1 MAMSQIATRFRSF
14 FWRRQAG
21 HDTFHIMRAALIL
34 ALLTG
39 ATPAFADS
47 FGDRDYLAAV
57 DAFDVGDD
65 TKALTLFESA
75 IAKNLSQRERDEAHF
90 LAARTALRLG
100 DSTKALS
107 HLTAVQRS
115 MPEVADFVL
124 AETALAYRVARRW
137 KDALAT
143 WEKVLQRWPD
153 SPVADDARYGIA
165 DAHYATNQLAK
176 AQEAYTAATE
186 AHPNHE
192 RVPAVQFNQARILEL
207 TGHYSEAADAYATMA
222 YNDAG
227 GPFSG
232 PANERL
238 GAMVAKR
245 RAPAPTF
252 QHLVSRLDRLLGSR
266 SLEDAATALTT
277 VTALA
282 KTKAQ
287 QEIVDFRA
295 ARLAMKSRDYKAA
308 VVRFA
313 SLASRATGIAQL
325 EYKSWIARCY
335 MAADDA
341 EAAVRAYQE
350 LAELYQS
357 RTEGREALYKAGWLA
372 FNAGQYPAAVQLFG
386 RYVERYGRDR
396 QADEAAWYLAW
407 ATYRSGNLP
416 ATLSALA
423 ALRTKFPSSTL
434 VPRTYY
440 WEGRVLTSLG
450 RAAEARSSYETTLAA
465 APLDYYGVLARQRLG
480 ELVSDT
486 RPIVDANDEPLLFA
500 SLDIGG
506 FDATPSE
513 TAADGRLV
521 AAAPTSA
528 MADRPL
534 APPGTLDSRP
544 DEIIPWGNAAF
555 DWQGPTARRM
565 LRLIALHNYDAAADL
580 VMSLPAKAGQE
591 KAAVAYA
598 RARLLY
604 ALGDYNAG
612 YRVSAIVF
620 RKELA
625 EAPTPTNRA
634 LMRIAYPDAHANLV
648 ESAAREFSVSPL
660 LVLAIMRQ
668 ESAFDDRARS
678 AASANGLMQIIPD
691 TATKIAKALRE
702 DGFEGPQVTEK
713 SVNVRF
719 GTWYLGQLMTKFND
733 NPIMAIASYN
743 AGPIAVAKWVDQKH
757 TLAVDE
763 FVEEI
768 PFRETRGYV
777 RRVISNL
784 AVYSALYG
792 RTLRLPERVIK
803 EYGNNV
809 DF

>member
-1 MAMSQIATRFRSF
+1 MRRVFERSF
-14 FWRRQAG
+14 GEGAVGAIRFL
-21 HDTFHIMRAALIL
+21 IMRAALIFTLL
-34 ALLTG
+34 AG
-39 ATPAFADS
+39 ASPAFADS

-57 DAFDVGDD
+57 EAFDAGDD
-65 TKALTLFESA
+65 AKALELFERA
-75 IAKNLSQRERDEAHF
+75 IAKNLNQREREEAHY

-100 DSTKALS
+100 DATNALA
-107 HLTAVQRS
+107 HLTAIQRS

-165 DAHYATNQLAK
+165 DAYYATNQLLK

-186 AHPNHE
+186 AHPSHE
-192 RVPAVQFNQARILEL
+192 RGPAVQFNQARILEL
-207 TGHYSEAADAYATMA
+207 TGKHAEAAEAYATMA
-222 YNDAG
+222 YNEAG

-232 PANERL
+232 PANDRL
-238 GAMVAKR
+238 TAMVAKR

-266 SLEDAATALTT
+266 SLEDAAAALTT

-282 KTKAQ
+282 KTQAQ
-287 QEIVDFRA
+287 QEVVDFRA

-308 VVRFA
+308 VARFA
-313 SLASRATGIAQL
+313 ALASRATGMAQL

-350 LAELYQS
+350 LAELYQA

-416 ATLSALA
+416 GTLSALA
-423 ALRTKFPSSTL
+423 ALRGKFPSSTL

-440 WEGRVLTSLG
+440 WEGRVLASLG
-450 RAAEARSSYETTLAA
+450 RAAEARASYETTLAT
-465 APLDYYGVLARQRLG
+465 APLDYYGVLARQRLD
-480 ELVSDT
+480 ELASDN
-486 RPIVDANDEPLLFA
+486 RPMVDAHHEPLIFA

-506 FDATPSE
+506 FDATPFE
-513 TAADGRLV
+513 TAMTDGALL
-521 AAAPTSA
+521 AASPSSS
-528 MADRPL
+528 MADLPL
-534 APPGTLDSRP
+534 APPGTLGSRA
-544 DEIIPWGNAAF
+544 DEIIPWGSAAF

-565 LRLIALHNYDAAADL
+565 LRLIALHDYDAAADL
-580 VMSLPAKAGQE
+580 VMALPAKTGQD
-591 KAAVAYA
+591 KSAVAYG

-612 YRVSAIVF
+612 YRVSAIMF

-625 EAPTPTNRA
+625 GPPTPANRA

-648 ESAAREFSVSPL
+648 ERAAKEFSVSPL

-702 DGFEGPQVTEK
+702 DGFEGPQVTDK
-713 SVNVRF
+713 AVNVRF
-719 GTWYLGQLMTKFND
+719 GTWYLGQLMTKFNG

-763 FVEEI
+763 FVAEI
-768 PFRETRGYV
+768 PYRETRGYV

-792 RTLRLPERVIK
+792 RTLRLPDRVIK

>member
-1 MAMSQIATRFRSF
+1 
-14 FWRRQAG
+14 
-21 HDTFHIMRAALIL
+21 MRAALML
-34 ALLTG
+34 MLLTG
-39 ATPAFADS
+39 ASPAFADS

-57 DAFDVGDD
+57 EAFDAGDD
-65 TKALTLFESA
+65 AKALTLFEGA

-90 LAARTALRLG
+90 LAAHAALRLG
-100 DSTKALS
+100 DATKALS
-107 HLTAVQRS
+107 HLTVIQRA
-115 MPEVADFVL
+115 MPEVSDFVL

-137 KDALAT
+137 KEALAI
-143 WEKVLQRWPD
+143 WEKILQRWPE
-153 SPVADDARYGIA
+153 SPVADDAQYGIA
-165 DAHYATNQLAK
+165 DAMYATNQLAK
-176 AQEAYTAATE
+176 AQEAYTAANE

-192 RVPAVQFNQARILEL
+192 RAPAVQFNLARILEL
-207 TGHYSEAADAYATMA
+207 TGHHAEAAQAYATMA
-222 YNDAG
+222 YSDAG

-232 PANERL
+232 PASDRL
-238 GAMVAKR
+238 SAMIAKR
-245 RAPAPTF
+245 RAPAPGLE
-252 QHLVSRLDRLLGSR
+252 HLVSRLDRLLGSR
-266 SLEDAATALTT
+266 SLEDAATALAT

-287 QEIVDFRA
+287 REIVDFRA
-295 ARLAMKSRDYKAA
+295 ARLAMKNRDYKAA
-308 VVRFA
+308 VARFA
-313 SLASRATGIAQL
+313 ALASRATGMAQL

-357 RTEGREALYKAGWLA
+357 RNEGREALYKAGWLA
-372 FNAGQYPAAVQLFG
+372 FNAGQYAAATQLFG
-386 RYVERYGRDR
+386 RYVERYARDR

-416 ATLSALA
+416 AALAALA
-423 ALRTKFPSSTL
+423 ALRSKFPNSTL

-450 RAAEARSSYETTLAA
+450 RAAEARASYEATLGT
-465 APLDYYGVLARQRLG
+465 APLDYYGVLARQRLT
-480 ELVSDT
+480 ELASDN
-486 RPIVDANDEPLLFA
+486 RPMVDANDEPVRFA
-500 SLDIGG
+500 SLNVPAPLG
-506 FDATPSE
+506 
-513 TAADGRLV
+513 TAADTAVV
-521 AAAPTSA
+521 AAAAPLSS

-544 DEIIPWGNAAF
+544 DEYIPWGSAAF
-555 DWQGPTARRM
+555 DWHGPTARRM

-580 VMSLPAKAGQE
+580 VMSLPAKPGQE
-591 KAAVAYA
+591 KPDVAYA

-612 YRVSAIVF
+612 YSVTTIMFKKVLTEPPSA
-620 RKELA
+620 A
-625 EAPTPTNRA
+625 NRDF
-634 LMRIAYPDAHANLV
+634 MRIAYPYAHAEPV
-648 ESAAREFSVSPL
+648 ERAAREFAVSPL

-702 DGFEGPQVTEK
+702 GGLEGPQVTEK
-713 SVNVRF
+713 AVNVRF

-733 NPIMAIASYN
+733 NPFMAIASYN

-757 TLAVDE
+757 MLAVDE

-792 RTLRLPERVIK
+792 RALRLPDRVIK
-803 EYGNNV
+803 EYGSNV